1 MMQAAKEYAK
11 RFSGWL
17 FLAVVGGV
25 YLLVDFFN
33 PSLARE
39 ALSSFEL
46 LLIRIVPILLLVF
59 ALLFLASL
67 FLERKWLARHLGEAT
82 GVGGWILAV
91 VCGILSVG
99 PLYAWYPLLGEL
111 KEKGMSGAL
120 ITAFLYSRALK
131 LPLLP
136 LMAHYFGLAYTVL
149 FAVSILAASVLTGW
163 LIGMLIGDRPSEEG
177 PSPEVNDTAR
187 ESGGNGGCE
196 G

>member
-136 LMAHYFGLAYTVL
+136 LMVHYFGVAYTVTL
-149 FAVSILAASVLTGW
+149 SICIVVFSVVSGLLMKRFYDARAST
-163 LIGMLIGDRPSEEG
+163 
-177 PSPEVNDTAR
+177 
-187 ESGGNGGCE
+187 
-196 G
+196 